1 MDNPQD
7 IKDLFDILPNGVK
20 KIYKDTPTN
29 EIEFYDKDGVYIDS
43 CAHIRVNW
51 HEDDMYVVQ
60 AVNEVGVG
68 IGPLRTILKSR
79 VRNNKIYWPDE
90 KIPEAEQ
97 TEEIIE
103 INGIKYKK
111 IG

>member
-1 MDNPQD
+1 MQYRIVGELVSDNPSAD
-7 IKDLFDILPNGVK
+7 
-20 KIYKDTPTN
+20 
-29 EIEFYDKDGVYIDS
+29 
-43 CAHIRVNW
+43 C

-79 VRNNKIYWPDE
+79 VHNNKIYWPDE
-90 KIPEAEQ
+90 KMPEEEQ